1 MKEEYIEDLISI
13 VKEDTNPALGCTEP
27 VAVAFTASTLRNY
40 SKGEL
45 KELKIEVCNNI
56 FKNGKSVMIPKTGK
70 SGLDLAGILGFLG
83 GNSEKGYMTLE
94 DVKNSDIEKA
104 LIYIE
109 NNKVKLSHIDTDEDV
124 FVRVSAFADNEAV
137 ATTISSHIGLK
148 TIYVDGDLVYES
160 KGKDHKKVDR
170 SFLKELSFKE
180 IKDLADTIS
189 LDRIMFIE
197 DGIKM
202 NEYASEEGLKSKD
215 GLSIGKNFKE
225 FDGRGLFKD
234 GFFF

>member
-94 DVKNSDIEKA
+94 DVKIQ
-104 LIYIE
+104 I
-109 NNKVKLSHIDTDEDV
+109 
-124 FVRVSAFADNEAV
+124 
-137 ATTISSHIGLK
+137 
-148 TIYVDGDLVYES
+148 
-160 KGKDHKKVDR
+160 
-170 SFLKELSFKE
+170 
-180 IKDLADTIS
+180 
-189 LDRIMFIE
+189 
-197 DGIKM
+197 
-202 NEYASEEGLKSKD
+202 
-215 GLSIGKNFKE
+215 
-225 FDGRGLFKD
+225 
-234 GFFF
+234 